1 MSDVHVLRRALRW
14 DLTSS
19 TFSSR
24 AAVAELKVRLDENA
38 RVPEVVA
45 RWRMLTTGKFHK
57 ICLEAIN
64 QVLEMVFLKF
74 EKPL

>member
-1 MSDVHVLRRALRW
+1 MSDVHVIRRALRW

-45 RWRMLTTGKFHK
+45 RWKMLTIGKIFQSIVPK
-57 ICLEAIN
+57 SLI
-64 QVLEMVFLKF
+64 KD
-74 EKPL
+74 